1 MENPRPRIAIV
12 GGGFAGLA
20 CARALGP
27 RRFDVL
33 LVDSSTQFE
42 FVPNI
47 HEIVS
52 GVKIPETVQLP
63 LRPVM
68 DSLGHRFRR
77 AKVESADTEAR
88 QLVLSRGRPLDYDT
102 LVMAAGATDAT
113 FGVPGVREHSVS
125 FKTASDCQ
133 QIARRLARLAR
144 RRQPAQVVII
154 GGGITGI
161 EALGEILRRHR
172 NSGLAVTV
180 VEAKERVLPQQ
191 PAGVDAYVQDLSAPY
206 NVELL
211 TGTAVESIGPDFVE
225 LVDGRTL
232 PSDLTLWTGGPA
244 PQPLLSQSGLA
255 GPGQWAPVDDYLRST
270 VAEDVYVAG
279 DAAGLPRPQPR
290 QAYHSLDMGAAV
302 ARNLLR
308 RSRGRQPSR
317 YRPSAKPVLISFGD
331 LGAILVAGPCALAGP
346 ALGAGKELIFE
357 AVMAQLDDRRG
368 ASPLLAALG
377 RGELAVRR
385 LAWPTARSLQAL
397 RRQFDLRPLF

>member
-1 MENPRPRIAIV
+1 MENPRPRVAIV

-20 CARALGP
+20 CARALDP

-33 LVDSSTQFE
+33 LVDRSAQFE

-52 GVKIPETVQLP
+52 GVKTPETVQLP

-77 AKVESADTEAR
+77 ATVQSADTEAR
-88 QLVLSRGRPLDYDT
+88 QLLLGRGRPVDYDT

-113 FGVPGVREHSVS
+113 FGVPGVRDHSVS
-125 FKTASDCQ
+125 FQTASDCR
-133 QIARRLARLAR
+133 QIARRLAHLAG
-144 RRQPAQVVII
+144 RRQPARAVIN

-161 EALGEILRRHR
+161 EALGEILRRYR
-172 NSGLAVTV
+172 NSGLATTV
-180 VEAKERVLPQQ
+180 VEARERLLPQQ
-191 PAGVDAYVQDLSAPY
+191 PAGLDPYVRDLSAPY

-211 TGTAVESIGPDFVE
+211 TGTAVRAIGPASVE

-244 PQPLLSQSGLA
+244 PQPLLSESGLA
-255 GPGQWAPVDDYLRST
+255 EPGAWAPVDAYLRST
-270 VAEDVYVAG
+270 LGEGVYVAG
-279 DAAGLPRPQPR
+279 DAAELPTPQAR

-308 RSRGRQPSR
+308 QSRGRQPAR
-317 YRPSAKPVLISFGD
+317 YHPSAKPVLVSFGD
-331 LGAILVAGPCALAGP
+331 LGAILVVGPCALAGP

-357 AVMAQLDDRRG
+357 TVMAQLDDRRG

-385 LAWPTARSLQAL
+385 LAWPTARSLRAL
-397 RRQFDLRPLF
+397 RRQFDFRPLI